1 MNRRGTKNMD
11 TLPAYTLRII
21 DANLNRICEGLRV
34 LEEFAR
40 LTLNDAELSRQL
52 KNLRHDMATI
62 DAGLHEQLIGA
73 RDSEGDVGAG
83 MEAEGDKKQ
92 RDAAGI
98 IVANS
103 RRVQESLRVMEEIS
117 KSSVLNLDSDK
128 YKDTRFTV
136 YTLEKTLLSRML
148 RQDKAGSIKGIYV
161 IMDTV
166 FLKGRSYAKAT
177 EAVIKGGARL
187 IQLRDKERNK
197 EELLEIAGRMRK
209 ICRLLEVPF
218 IMNDNLDIALAVDA
232 DGLHLGQDDLP
243 VKTARLLL
251 PVGKILGCSV
261 RTVQEAQK
269 AQSDGAD
276 YIGVGS
282 MYSTSTKESAE
293 VVGPERVKEI
303 KQAVDLPIVAIGGI
317 NSKNLPEVLAAGADS
332 AAVISNV
339 LGAADIEE
347 ATRRLA
353 KIYEG
358 QHAGKPGVDNRAPA
372 KNTQRQR

>member
-1 MNRRGTKNMD
+1 MD
-11 TLPAYTLRII
+11 ILPSYTLRII
-21 DANLNRICEGLRV
+21 DANLNRIGEGLRV

-40 LTLNDAELSRQL
+40 LTLNDAGLSQQL
-52 KNLRHDMATI
+52 KNLRHDIVNI
-62 DAGLHEQLIGA
+62 DADLQEQLIGA
-73 RDSEGDVGAG
+73 RDSEGDVGAD
-83 MEAEGDKKQ
+83 MAAEGDDKQ

-98 IVANS
+98 IAANS
-103 RRVQESLRVMEEIS
+103 RRVQESLRVMEEIA

-128 YKDTRFTV
+128 YKKARFTV
-136 YTLEKTLLSRML
+136 YTIEKALLSRML
-148 RQDKAGSIKGIYV
+148 RQDKAGEIKGLYV

-187 IQLRDKERNK
+187 VQLRDKERNK
-197 EELLEIAGRMRK
+197 EELLEIAGRMKK
-209 ICRLLEVPF
+209 ICNHFNVPF

-232 DGLHLGQDDLP
+232 DGLHVGQDDLP
-243 VKTARLLL
+243 VPTARQLL

-261 RTVQEAQK
+261 RTVEEAQK

-276 YIGVGS
+276 YIGVGA

-317 NSKNLPEVLAAGADS
+317 NSKNLAEVLAAGAVS
-332 AAVISNV
+332 AAVISTV

-347 ATRRLA
+347 ATRRLV

-358 QHAGKPGVDNRAPA
+358 QNAGKPGVDNRTPA
-372 KNTQRQR
+372 KNTHRQR